1 MMSLEEAVRKEAI
14 KRGVERAI
22 AGKKLED
29 KLRDFIRGWES
40 VIDDVKNEPSGI
52 DDNGAKKVRLRFQL
66 EKNELLLGEIVF
78 SIRRCD
84 DLWRGVNGLERDL
97 IVALA
102 LARARYKVKMTSGI
116 VSFILL
122 AIMLLIVVLLKLYF

>member
-1 MMSLEEAVRKEAI
+1 M
-14 KRGVERAI
+14 
-22 AGKKLED
+22 LED

-52 DDNGAKKVRLRFQL
+52 DDNGAKEVRLRFQL
-66 EKNELLLGEIVF
+66 EKNELLLGETVF
-78 SIRRCD
+78 LKRCD
-84 DLWRGVNGLERDL
+84 DLWRRVDGLERDL

-102 LARARYKVKMTSGI
+102 LARARYEVKMTSGI